1 MSTGIIYITTTAVNG
16 LIKIGVTDNFERRMY
31 QLEGN
36 GYKNVTG
43 LKRYFAI
50 KTKNYQEKE
59 TLIHTIFSKS
69 QVADT
74 ELFTLDKNLARELL
88 KCFEG
93 EIIYDKEE
101 PIKKKKNVPKNTAKT
116 EQNNVNN
123 KASQDSL
130 ITEDNVDD
138 ETIFYFSRFKKKE
151 NKQIDA
157 KMKIVDGKY
166 VVLKGSSICQNDDG
180 HGRNT
185 RQKYFDEC
193 GHAETLQKDVE
204 CKSPSGAGELIFG
217 TAINGWTEWKDKNGN
232 TLELCV
238 DRTKKNYN
246 NQGE

>member
-1 MSTGIIYITTTAVNG
+1 MGAGIIYVTTTAVDG

-74 ELFTLDKNLARELL
+74 ELFTLDKKLARELL

-101 PIKKKKNVPKNTAKT
+101 PIKKKKAMIKTPEKEEIKISIPKFQESPPICSVDTLET
-116 EQNNVNN
+116 E
-123 KASQDSL
+123 
-130 ITEDNVDD
+130 
-138 ETIFYFSRFKKKE
+138 FYFSRFKKSE
-151 NKQIDA
+151 NKIIKA
-157 KMKIVDGKY
+157 KMVVLNGKY
-166 VVLKGSSICQNDDG
+166 IVLKDSMIAQEDDG
-180 HGRNT
+180 HGRNI
-185 RQKYFDEC
+185 RKQYFDRY
-193 GHAETLQKDVE
+193 GKSETLADNFE
-204 CKSPSGAGELIFG
+204 CKSPSGAGELVFG
-217 TAINGWTEWKDKNGN
+217 KACNGWTEWKDKDGN
-232 TLELCV
+232 TLESYMK
-238 DRTKKNYN
+238 RNKKIYK
-246 NQGE
+246 